1 MIRVGYIMTALQ
13 PIFTGSDEDTGTIR
27 TFRREK
33 VILVNPVEGMSW
45 YKTENERR
53 AAILSVLEAAWCAI
67 DFEGMGAG
75 RKMKIWDE
83 FSSKVLAATG
93 VRTRFQFVN
102 ELCHAFNIRSLRDL
116 GVTDILQRFGDDE
129 FLQTIRDEL
138 QFLILLLRKKRKDAK
153 EDEAYHTFDLFEVSD
168 QKTEMLSLTFRK
180 TFDWIPVISGNSIR
194 GILRRLAMRDFC
206 KRVGIA
212 KLDKTMYH
220 QLFTGGTITDSTKY
234 EDIERREAYIAACP
248 MIGLFGS
255 AIGNMTIEGEVKV
268 GAARPLCREH
278 STGDQSFWELL
289 NVEFATRRD
298 DSKLETEIEIT
309 GESEDDPTIQM
320 KYGYEVL
327 TRGTRLQ
334 HSFVCTSE
342 DSLIQSAFWH
352 LLGLFRDRPFIG
364 GSSAVG
370 NGEISVDYEIPDG
383 AEDAYL
389 AYLESHREQIQE
401 YFGGSNS

>member
-1 MIRVGYIMTALQ
+1 MTRVNYMMTALQ

-53 AAILSVLEAAWCAI
+53 AAILSVLEAAWCVI

-309 GESEDDPTIQM
+309 GKSEDDPTIQM